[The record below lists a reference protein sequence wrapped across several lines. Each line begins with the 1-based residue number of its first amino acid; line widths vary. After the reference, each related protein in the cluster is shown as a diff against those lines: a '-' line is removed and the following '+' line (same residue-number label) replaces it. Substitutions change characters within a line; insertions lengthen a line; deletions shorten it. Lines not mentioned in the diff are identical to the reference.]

1 VFNYFDR
8 QSKHALAMAQAEA
21 VALGHPAI
29 GAEHLLLGIL
39 RAEGPAC
46 DALRSVGVDLER
58 SRNALEAVSP
68 RGPGNLLGHGGLE
81 LAPSASAA
89 IEHAD
94 VLRHE
99 RHIALTPSLLL
110 LSLVSDDDGIVRTV
124 LDTLGASLD
133 RVRAAASGDS

>member
-1 VFNYFDR
+1 MFDYFDH

-39 RAEGPAC
+39 RTEGPAR
-46 DALRSVGVDLER
+46 DALRSVGVDLDR
-58 SRNALEAVSP
+58 ARVALEAVSP
-68 RGPGNLLGHGGLE
+68 RGPGELVGHGGLD

-89 IEHAD
+89 IEHAE

-99 RHIALTPSLLL
+99 RGCDLTPSLLL
-110 LSLVSDDDGIVRTV
+110 RSIASVDDGIVRTI
-124 LDTLGASLD
+124 LDSLGASVH